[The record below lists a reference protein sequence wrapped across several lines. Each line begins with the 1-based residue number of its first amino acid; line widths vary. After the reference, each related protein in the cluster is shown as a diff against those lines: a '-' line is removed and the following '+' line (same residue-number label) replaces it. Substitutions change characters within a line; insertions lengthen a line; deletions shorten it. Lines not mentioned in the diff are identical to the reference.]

1 MEKLV
6 LTGNNLT
13 IEEVVQVAKN
23 FAPVEISS
31 EAKERLIAGRQLVF
45 DLVDA
50 DFPIY
55 GFNVGVGWNKDRKV
69 FKEFFAQYNANLIRS
84 HSIGVPPYASIEDT
98 RAVMLARLGTM
109 LVGCTGVAPEIPE
122 MYAEMLNK
130 GIHPLIPERGSV
142 GEGDIGLLSHI
153 GLAII
158 GEGEVIYN
166 GKQMPSTEAF
176 ERAGLKPLTL
186 GPKDGLAIVSSN
198 AMGAGQAAIVL
209 KEVENLLKM
218 ADVIYALS
226 LEGVN
231 GSIAPLDERI
241 QRLRRYT
248 GQQEIAKN
256 VLGYLQGSY
265 LFGTDRGKAVHDPLC
280 FRDYSQVHGAVREM
294 LEYAK
299 ERLEIQLNTTE
310 DNPCLLLEERT
321 IVPSANFEPLNWVLP
336 IESLSI
342 AMSHVSRMSCYRIL
356 KLSDPTFTNLPR
368 FLSPAVDVLGFATV
382 QKTFS
387 ALDAEIRHL
396 CNTSSMDSFSLAG
409 DMEDRG
415 CNTTYVVQ
423 NLRKITDNLRYI
435 FALEMIHAA
444 QAIDYRKGK
453 SMGIRTSRL
462 HEAIRERISF
472 YDKDRNITKDI
483 LAMYDL
489 ITGGKILDFTK

>member
-13 IEEVVQVAKN
+13 LEEVVQVAKN
-23 FAPVEISS
+23 FVPVEISS
-31 EAKERLIAGRQLVF
+31 ETKERLTAGRQLVF

-122 MYAEMLNK
+122 MYVQMLNK

-176 ERAGLKPLTL
+176 ERAGLNPLTL

-198 AMGAGQAAIVL
+198 AMGAGQGTMVL
-209 KEVENLLKM
+209 NEVEDLLKM
-218 ADVIYALS
+218 ADIIYALS

-231 GSIAPLDERI
+231 GSIAPLDERV
-241 QRLRRYT
+241 QRLRRYS
-248 GQQEIAKN
+248 GQQKVAKT
-256 VLGYLQGSY
+256 VLSY
-265 LFGTDRGKAVHDPLC
+265 LNNSYLHMPDRGKAVHDPLC
-280 FRDYSQVHGAVREM
+280 YRDYSQIHGAVWEL
-294 LEYAK
+294 LEYTK
-299 ERLEIQLNTTE
+299 QRLETQLNTTE

-321 IVPSANFEPLNWVLP
+321 IVPSSNFEPLNWVLP
-336 IESLSI
+336 LESLGI
-342 AMSHVSRMSCYRIL
+342 ALAHVSKMACYRIL
-356 KLSDPTFTNLPR
+356 KLSNPDFTGLPR
-368 FLSPAVDVLGFATV
+368 FLSPATEVLGFATV
-382 QKTFS
+382 QKTFT
-387 ALDAEIRHL
+387 ALDAEIRQL
-396 CNTSSMDSFSLAG
+396 CNPCSMDTFSLAG
-409 DMEDRG
+409 EMEDKS
-415 CNTTYVVQ
+415 CNTPHVVQ
-423 NLRKITDNLRYI
+423 KLRKITDNLRYI

-444 QAIDYRKGK
+444 QAVDYRKGK
-453 SMGIRTSRL
+453 STGIRTSRL